1 MRDDSVKTKVTLTRG
16 KAVNKGNINLE
27 DNVSNALGM
36 FVNINSDMTNEGT
49 IKVSA
54 IAQKE
59 SDKYKFNV
67 AMRADQAD
75 LTYEGASAENTE
87 VINKKDIKLTGQ
99 GAIGMIANGSSTSG
113 ADTKYA
119 IATNKAGATI
129 EINKEGT
136 NISKNNFGM
145 LATNQAEVINK
156 GEKEFKTV
164 LSVEADNISLNSLK
178 DFLSVLANEKIYEV
192 KRNAQGVNIFEI
204 EMRDKSA
211 KAAYQKAL
219 DKFNGLQQKLGSKG
233 LRDKIKIVGFTNDE
247 VSLEKR
253 ESVKKEINTV
263 THTIEVETRD
273 MKNIGNI
280 ISVAQI
286 LGIGT
291 NGYIEYDIDNK
302 QKLEDELYENAYK
315 EALKKAQVILGK
327 TDLNLKNP
335 VTITDKS
342 QGVIRPYSDY
352 NYSYYGNVLT
362 DSKILE
368 KSEKE
373 LLDKVSEKR
382 IVVNPRKLDISKTVY
397 IEFEM
402 N

>member
-1 MRDDSVKTKVTLTRG
+1 MDYFKIEMKRIILLMCMMTCFLSFSDIVSGKRIQVRGIAKKEIMPNSAKVQLTIQTEDKNLD
-16 KAVNKGNINLE
+16 KASKENAQKLE
-27 DNVSNALGM
+27 KFKSLLSKSGARYDK
-36 FVNINSDMTNEGT
+36 INSTSYST
-49 IKVSA
+49 
-54 IAQKE
+54 
-59 SDKYKFNV
+59 DKSY
-67 AMRADQAD
+67 DW
-75 LTYEGASAENTE
+75 
-87 VINKKDIKLTGQ
+87 
-99 GAIGMIANGSSTSG
+99 
-113 ADTKYA
+113 DT
-119 IATNKAGATI
+119 
-129 EINKEGT
+129 
-136 NISKNNFGM
+136 
-145 LATNQAEVINK
+145 EVINK

-164 LSVEADNISLNSLK
+164 LSVETDNISLNSLK

-204 EMRDKSA
+204 EMRDKST

-219 DKFNGLQQKLGSKG
+219 DKFNGLQQKLSSKG

-382 IVVNPRKLDISKTVY
+382 IVVNPRKLDISKMVY

>member
-1 MRDDSVKTKVTLTRG
+1 MMACFLSFSDIVSGKRIQVRGIAKKEIMPNSAKVQLTIQTEDKNLD
-16 KAVNKGNINLE
+16 KASKENAQKLE
-27 DNVSNALGM
+27 KFKSLLSKSGARYDK
-36 FVNINSDMTNEGT
+36 INSTSYST
-49 IKVSA
+49 
-54 IAQKE
+54 
-59 SDKYKFNV
+59 DKSY
-67 AMRADQAD
+67 DW
-75 LTYEGASAENTE
+75 
-87 VINKKDIKLTGQ
+87 
-99 GAIGMIANGSSTSG
+99 
-113 ADTKYA
+113 DT
-119 IATNKAGATI
+119 
-129 EINKEGT
+129 
-136 NISKNNFGM
+136 
-145 LATNQAEVINK
+145 EVINK

-211 KAAYQKAL
+211 KVAYQKAL

-233 LRDKIKIVGFTNDE
+233 LGGKIKIVGFTNDE

-280 ISVAQI
+280 ISVAQT

-382 IVVNPRKLDISKTVY
+382 IVVNPRKLDISKMVY

>member
-1 MRDDSVKTKVTLTRG
+1 MCMMTCFLSFSDIVSGKRIQVRGIAKKEIAPDSAKVQLTIQTEDKNLD
-16 KAVNKGNINLE
+16 KASKENAQKLE
-27 DNVSNALGM
+27 KFKSLLSKSGARYDK
-36 FVNINSDMTNEGT
+36 INSTSYST
-49 IKVSA
+49 
-54 IAQKE
+54 
-59 SDKYKFNV
+59 DKSY
-67 AMRADQAD
+67 DWD
-75 LTYEGASAENTE
+75 TE
-87 VINKKDIKLTGQ
+87 I
-99 GAIGMIANGSSTSG
+99 
-113 ADTKYA
+113 
-119 IATNKAGATI
+119 
-129 EINKEGT
+129 
-136 NISKNNFGM
+136 
-145 LATNQAEVINK
+145 INK

-178 DFLSVLANEKIYEV
+178 DFLSVLASEKIYEV

-211 KAAYQKAL
+211 KTAYQKAL

-233 LRDKIKIVGFTNDE
+233 LGNKIKIVGFTNDE
-247 VSLEKR
+247 VNLEKR

-315 EALKKAQVILGK
+315 EALRKAQVILGK

-352 NYSYYGNVLT
+352 NYNYYGNVLT

>member
-1 MRDDSVKTKVTLTRG
+1 MMTCFLSFSDIVSGKRIQVRGIAKKEIMPNSAKVQLTIQTEDKNLD
-16 KAVNKGNINLE
+16 KASKENAQKLE
-27 DNVSNALGM
+27 KFKSLLSKSGARYDK
-36 FVNINSDMTNEGT
+36 INSTSYST
-49 IKVSA
+49 
-54 IAQKE
+54 
-59 SDKYKFNV
+59 DKSY
-67 AMRADQAD
+67 DW
-75 LTYEGASAENTE
+75 
-87 VINKKDIKLTGQ
+87 
-99 GAIGMIANGSSTSG
+99 
-113 ADTKYA
+113 DT
-119 IATNKAGATI
+119 
-129 EINKEGT
+129 
-136 NISKNNFGM
+136 
-145 LATNQAEVINK
+145 EVINK

-211 KAAYQKAL
+211 KVAYQKAL

-233 LRDKIKIVGFTNDE
+233 LGGKIKIVGFTNDE

-352 NYSYYGNVLT
+352 NYNYYGNVLT

-382 IVVNPRKLDISKTVY
+382 IVVNPRKLDISKMVY

>member
-1 MRDDSVKTKVTLTRG
+1 MDYFKIEMKRIILLMCMMTCFLSFSDIVSGKRIQVRGIAKKEIMPNSAKVQLTIQTEDKNLD
-16 KAVNKGNINLE
+16 KASKENAQKLE
-27 DNVSNALGM
+27 KFKSLLSKSGARYDK
-36 FVNINSDMTNEGT
+36 INSTSYST
-49 IKVSA
+49 
-54 IAQKE
+54 
-59 SDKYKFNV
+59 DKSY
-67 AMRADQAD
+67 DW
-75 LTYEGASAENTE
+75 
-87 VINKKDIKLTGQ
+87 
-99 GAIGMIANGSSTSG
+99 
-113 ADTKYA
+113 DT
-119 IATNKAGATI
+119 
-129 EINKEGT
+129 
-136 NISKNNFGM
+136 
-145 LATNQAEVINK
+145 EVINK

-192 KRNAQGVNIFEI
+192 KRNAQGVNILEI

-233 LRDKIKIVGFTNDE
+233 LGGKIKIVGFTNDE

-352 NYSYYGNVLT
+352 NYNYYGNVLT

>member
-1 MRDDSVKTKVTLTRG
+1 MCMMTCFLSFSDIVSGKRIQVRGIAKKEIMPNSAKVQLTIQTEDKNLD
-16 KAVNKGNINLE
+16 KASKENAQKLE
-27 DNVSNALGM
+27 KFKSLLSKSGARYDK
-36 FVNINSDMTNEGT
+36 INSTSYST
-49 IKVSA
+49 
-54 IAQKE
+54 
-59 SDKYKFNV
+59 DKSY
-67 AMRADQAD
+67 DWD
-75 LTYEGASAENTE
+75 TE
-87 VINKKDIKLTGQ
+87 I
-99 GAIGMIANGSSTSG
+99 
-113 ADTKYA
+113 
-119 IATNKAGATI
+119 
-129 EINKEGT
+129 
-136 NISKNNFGM
+136 
-145 LATNQAEVINK
+145 INK

-178 DFLSVLANEKIYEV
+178 DFLSVLASEKIYEV

-211 KAAYQKAL
+211 KTAYQKAL

-233 LRDKIKIVGFTNDE
+233 LGNKIKIVGFTNDE
-247 VSLEKR
+247 VNLEKR

-352 NYSYYGNVLT
+352 NYNYYGNVLT

>member
-1 MRDDSVKTKVTLTRG
+1 M
-16 KAVNKGNINLE
+16 
-27 DNVSNALGM
+27 
-36 FVNINSDMTNEGT
+36 
-49 IKVSA
+49 
-54 IAQKE
+54 
-59 SDKYKFNV
+59 
-67 AMRADQAD
+67 
-75 LTYEGASAENTE
+75 
-87 VINKKDIKLTGQ
+87 
-99 GAIGMIANGSSTSG
+99 
-113 ADTKYA
+113 
-119 IATNKAGATI
+119 
-129 EINKEGT
+129 
-136 NISKNNFGM
+136 
-145 LATNQAEVINK
+145 
-156 GEKEFKTV
+156 
-164 LSVEADNISLNSLK
+164 
-178 DFLSVLANEKIYEV
+178 SVLANEKIYEV

-315 EALKKAQVILGK
+315 EALKKAQVILGE

-362 DSKILE
+362 DSKVLE

>member
-1 MRDDSVKTKVTLTRG
+1 MMTCFLSFSDIVSGKRIQVRGIAKKEIMPNSAKVQLTIQTEDKNLD
-16 KAVNKGNINLE
+16 KASKENAQKLE
-27 DNVSNALGM
+27 KFKSLLSKSGARYDK
-36 FVNINSDMTNEGT
+36 INSTSYST
-49 IKVSA
+49 
-54 IAQKE
+54 
-59 SDKYKFNV
+59 DKSY
-67 AMRADQAD
+67 DW
-75 LTYEGASAENTE
+75 
-87 VINKKDIKLTGQ
+87 
-99 GAIGMIANGSSTSG
+99 
-113 ADTKYA
+113 DT
-119 IATNKAGATI
+119 
-129 EINKEGT
+129 
-136 NISKNNFGM
+136 
-145 LATNQAEVINK
+145 EVINK

-211 KAAYQKAL
+211 KVAYQKAL

>member
-1 MRDDSVKTKVTLTRG
+1 MMTCFLSFSDIVSGKRIQVRGIAKKEIMPNSAKVQLTIQTEDKNLD
-16 KAVNKGNINLE
+16 KASKENAQKLE
-27 DNVSNALGM
+27 KFKSLLSKSGARYDK
-36 FVNINSDMTNEGT
+36 INSTSYST
-49 IKVSA
+49 
-54 IAQKE
+54 
-59 SDKYKFNV
+59 DKSY
-67 AMRADQAD
+67 DWD
-75 LTYEGASAENTE
+75 TE
-87 VINKKDIKLTGQ
+87 I
-99 GAIGMIANGSSTSG
+99 
-113 ADTKYA
+113 
-119 IATNKAGATI
+119 
-129 EINKEGT
+129 
-136 NISKNNFGM
+136 
-145 LATNQAEVINK
+145 INK

-164 LSVEADNISLNSLK
+164 LSVEADNITLNSLK

-211 KAAYQKAL
+211 KVAYQKAL

-233 LRDKIKIVGFTNDE
+233 LGGKIKIVGFTNDE

-352 NYSYYGNVLT
+352 NYSYYGNVLN

>member
-1 MRDDSVKTKVTLTRG
+1 MDYFKIKMKRIILLMCMMTCFLSFSDIVSGKRIQVRGIAKKEIMPNSAKVQLTIQTEDKNLD
-16 KAVNKGNINLE
+16 KASKENAQKLEKFKNLLSKSGARY
-27 DNVSNALGM
+27 DK
-36 FVNINSDMTNEGT
+36 INSTSYST
-49 IKVSA
+49 
-54 IAQKE
+54 
-59 SDKYKFNV
+59 DKSY
-67 AMRADQAD
+67 DW
-75 LTYEGASAENTE
+75 
-87 VINKKDIKLTGQ
+87 
-99 GAIGMIANGSSTSG
+99 
-113 ADTKYA
+113 DT
-119 IATNKAGATI
+119 
-129 EINKEGT
+129 
-136 NISKNNFGM
+136 
-145 LATNQAEVINK
+145 EVINK

-211 KAAYQKAL
+211 KVAYQKAL

-327 TDLNLKNP
+327 TDLNLKSP

-362 DSKILE
+362 DSKVLE

>member
-1 MRDDSVKTKVTLTRG
+1 MDYFKIEMKRIILLMCMMACFLSFSDIVSGKRIQVRGIAKKEIMPNSAKVQLTIQTEDKNLD
-16 KAVNKGNINLE
+16 KASKENAQKLE
-27 DNVSNALGM
+27 KFKSLLSKSGARYDK
-36 FVNINSDMTNEGT
+36 INSTSYST
-49 IKVSA
+49 
-54 IAQKE
+54 
-59 SDKYKFNV
+59 DKSY
-67 AMRADQAD
+67 DW
-75 LTYEGASAENTE
+75 
-87 VINKKDIKLTGQ
+87 
-99 GAIGMIANGSSTSG
+99 
-113 ADTKYA
+113 DT
-119 IATNKAGATI
+119 
-129 EINKEGT
+129 
-136 NISKNNFGM
+136 
-145 LATNQAEVINK
+145 EVINK

>member
-1 MRDDSVKTKVTLTRG
+1 MMACFLSFSDIVSGKRIQVRGIAKKEIMPNSAKVQLTIQTEDKNLD
-16 KAVNKGNINLE
+16 KASKENAQKLE
-27 DNVSNALGM
+27 KFKSLLSKSGARYDK
-36 FVNINSDMTNEGT
+36 INSTSYST
-49 IKVSA
+49 
-54 IAQKE
+54 
-59 SDKYKFNV
+59 DKSY
-67 AMRADQAD
+67 DW
-75 LTYEGASAENTE
+75 
-87 VINKKDIKLTGQ
+87 
-99 GAIGMIANGSSTSG
+99 
-113 ADTKYA
+113 DT
-119 IATNKAGATI
+119 
-129 EINKEGT
+129 
-136 NISKNNFGM
+136 
-145 LATNQAEVINK
+145 EVINK

-211 KAAYQKAL
+211 KVAYQKAL

>member
-1 MRDDSVKTKVTLTRG
+1 MMACFLSFSDIVSGKRIQVRGIAKKEIMPNSAKVQLTIQTEDKNLD
-16 KAVNKGNINLE
+16 KASKENAQKLE
-27 DNVSNALGM
+27 KFKSLLSKSGARYDK
-36 FVNINSDMTNEGT
+36 INSTSYST
-49 IKVSA
+49 
-54 IAQKE
+54 
-59 SDKYKFNV
+59 DKSY
-67 AMRADQAD
+67 DW
-75 LTYEGASAENTE
+75 
-87 VINKKDIKLTGQ
+87 
-99 GAIGMIANGSSTSG
+99 
-113 ADTKYA
+113 DT
-119 IATNKAGATI
+119 
-129 EINKEGT
+129 
-136 NISKNNFGM
+136 
-145 LATNQAEVINK
+145 EVINK

-204 EMRDKSA
+204 EMRDESP

-219 DKFNGLQQKLGSKG
+219 DKFNGLQQKLSSKG

-352 NYSYYGNVLT
+352 NYNYYGNVLT

-382 IVVNPRKLDISKTVY
+382 IVVNPRKLDISKMVY

>member
-1 MRDDSVKTKVTLTRG
+1 MKLELLNQEGKINERREEFHKLKVMDYFKIEMKRIILLMCMMTCFLSFSDIVSGKRIQVRGIAKKEIMPNSAKVQLTIQTEDKNLD
-16 KAVNKGNINLE
+16 KASKENAQKLE
-27 DNVSNALGM
+27 KFKSLLSKSGARYDK
-36 FVNINSDMTNEGT
+36 INSTSYST
-49 IKVSA
+49 
-54 IAQKE
+54 
-59 SDKYKFNV
+59 DKSY
-67 AMRADQAD
+67 DW
-75 LTYEGASAENTE
+75 
-87 VINKKDIKLTGQ
+87 
-99 GAIGMIANGSSTSG
+99 
-113 ADTKYA
+113 DT
-119 IATNKAGATI
+119 
-129 EINKEGT
+129 
-136 NISKNNFGM
+136 
-145 LATNQAEVINK
+145 EVINK

-233 LRDKIKIVGFTNDE
+233 LGGKIKIVGFTNDE

-352 NYSYYGNVLT
+352 NYNYYGNVLT

-382 IVVNPRKLDISKTVY
+382 IVVNPRKLDISKMVY

>member
-1 MRDDSVKTKVTLTRG
+1 MDYFKIEMKRIILLMCMMTCFLSFSDIVSGKRIQVRGIAKKEIMPNSAKVQLTIQTEDKNLD
-16 KAVNKGNINLE
+16 KASKENAQKLE
-27 DNVSNALGM
+27 KFKSLLSKSGARYDK
-36 FVNINSDMTNEGT
+36 INSTSYST
-49 IKVSA
+49 
-54 IAQKE
+54 
-59 SDKYKFNV
+59 DKSY
-67 AMRADQAD
+67 DWD
-75 LTYEGASAENTE
+75 TE
-87 VINKKDIKLTGQ
+87 I
-99 GAIGMIANGSSTSG
+99 
-113 ADTKYA
+113 
-119 IATNKAGATI
+119 
-129 EINKEGT
+129 
-136 NISKNNFGM
+136 
-145 LATNQAEVINK
+145 INK

-164 LSVEADNISLNSLK
+164 LSVEADNITLNSLK

-211 KAAYQKAL
+211 KVAYQKAL

-233 LRDKIKIVGFTNDE
+233 LGGKIKIVGFTNDE

-352 NYSYYGNVLT
+352 NYSYYGNVLN

>member
-1 MRDDSVKTKVTLTRG
+1 MMTCFLSFSDIVSGKRIQVRGIAKKEIMPNSAKVQLTIQTEDKNLD
-16 KAVNKGNINLE
+16 KASKENAQKLE
-27 DNVSNALGM
+27 KFKSLLSKSGARYDK
-36 FVNINSDMTNEGT
+36 INSTSYST
-49 IKVSA
+49 
-54 IAQKE
+54 
-59 SDKYKFNV
+59 DKSY
-67 AMRADQAD
+67 DW
-75 LTYEGASAENTE
+75 
-87 VINKKDIKLTGQ
+87 
-99 GAIGMIANGSSTSG
+99 
-113 ADTKYA
+113 DT
-119 IATNKAGATI
+119 
-129 EINKEGT
+129 
-136 NISKNNFGM
+136 
-145 LATNQAEVINK
+145 EVINK

-233 LRDKIKIVGFTNDE
+233 LGGKIKIVGFTNDE
-247 VSLEKR
+247 VSLE
-253 ESVKKEINTV
+253 
-263 THTIEVETRD
+263 
-273 MKNIGNI
+273 
-280 ISVAQI
+280 I

-352 NYSYYGNVLT
+352 NYNYYGNVLT

-382 IVVNPRKLDISKTVY
+382 IVVNPRKLDISKMVY

>member
-1 MRDDSVKTKVTLTRG
+1 
-16 KAVNKGNINLE
+16 
-27 DNVSNALGM
+27 
-36 FVNINSDMTNEGT
+36 
-49 IKVSA
+49 
-54 IAQKE
+54 
-59 SDKYKFNV
+59 
-67 AMRADQAD
+67 
-75 LTYEGASAENTE
+75 
-87 VINKKDIKLTGQ
+87 
-99 GAIGMIANGSSTSG
+99 
-113 ADTKYA
+113 
-119 IATNKAGATI
+119 
-129 EINKEGT
+129 
-136 NISKNNFGM
+136 M
-145 LATNQAEVINK
+145 LY
-156 GEKEFKTV
+156 
-164 LSVEADNISLNSLK
+164 SLK

-219 DKFNGLQQKLGSKG
+219 DKFNGLQQKLSSKG
-233 LRDKIKIVGFTNDE
+233 LGGKIKIVGFTNDE

-382 IVVNPRKLDISKTVY
+382 IVVNPRKLDISKMVY

>member
-1 MRDDSVKTKVTLTRG
+1 MDYFKIKMKRIILLMCMMTCFLSFSDIVSGKRIQVRGIAKKEIMPNSAKVQLTIQTEDKNLD
-16 KAVNKGNINLE
+16 KASKENAQKLE
-27 DNVSNALGM
+27 KFKSLLSKSGARYDK
-36 FVNINSDMTNEGT
+36 INSTSYST
-49 IKVSA
+49 
-54 IAQKE
+54 
-59 SDKYKFNV
+59 DKSY
-67 AMRADQAD
+67 DW
-75 LTYEGASAENTE
+75 
-87 VINKKDIKLTGQ
+87 
-99 GAIGMIANGSSTSG
+99 
-113 ADTKYA
+113 DT
-119 IATNKAGATI
+119 
-129 EINKEGT
+129 
-136 NISKNNFGM
+136 
-145 LATNQAEVINK
+145 EVINK

-211 KAAYQKAL
+211 KVAYQKAL

>member
-1 MRDDSVKTKVTLTRG
+1 MMTCFLSFSDIVSGKRIQVRGIAKKEIMPNSAKVQLTIQTEDKNLD
-16 KAVNKGNINLE
+16 KASKENAQKLE
-27 DNVSNALGM
+27 KFKSLLSKSGARYDK
-36 FVNINSDMTNEGT
+36 INSTSYST
-49 IKVSA
+49 
-54 IAQKE
+54 
-59 SDKYKFNV
+59 DKSY
-67 AMRADQAD
+67 DWD
-75 LTYEGASAENTE
+75 TE
-87 VINKKDIKLTGQ
+87 I
-99 GAIGMIANGSSTSG
+99 
-113 ADTKYA
+113 
-119 IATNKAGATI
+119 
-129 EINKEGT
+129 
-136 NISKNNFGM
+136 
-145 LATNQAEVINK
+145 INK

-178 DFLSVLANEKIYEV
+178 DFLSVLASEKIYEV

-211 KAAYQKAL
+211 KTAYQKAL

-233 LRDKIKIVGFTNDE
+233 LGNKIKIVGFTNDE
-247 VSLEKR
+247 VNLEKR

-352 NYSYYGNVLT
+352 NYNYYGNVLT

>member
-1 MRDDSVKTKVTLTRG
+1 MMTCFLSFSDIVSGKRIQVRGIAKKEIMPNSAKVQLTIQTEDKNLD
-16 KAVNKGNINLE
+16 KASKENAQKLE
-27 DNVSNALGM
+27 KFKSLLSKSGARYDK
-36 FVNINSDMTNEGT
+36 INSTSYST
-49 IKVSA
+49 
-54 IAQKE
+54 
-59 SDKYKFNV
+59 DKSY
-67 AMRADQAD
+67 DW
-75 LTYEGASAENTE
+75 
-87 VINKKDIKLTGQ
+87 
-99 GAIGMIANGSSTSG
+99 
-113 ADTKYA
+113 DT
-119 IATNKAGATI
+119 
-129 EINKEGT
+129 
-136 NISKNNFGM
+136 
-145 LATNQAEVINK
+145 EVINK

-204 EMRDKSA
+204 ETRDKSA

-233 LRDKIKIVGFTNDE
+233 LGGKIKIVGFTNDE

-352 NYSYYGNVLT
+352 NYNYYGNVLT

-382 IVVNPRKLDISKTVY
+382 IVVNPRKLDISKMVY

>member
-1 MRDDSVKTKVTLTRG
+1 MMACFLSFSDIVSGKRIQVRGIAKKEIMPNSAKVQLTIQTEDKNLD
-16 KAVNKGNINLE
+16 KASKENAQKLE
-27 DNVSNALGM
+27 KFKSLLSKSGARYDK
-36 FVNINSDMTNEGT
+36 INSTSYST
-49 IKVSA
+49 
-54 IAQKE
+54 
-59 SDKYKFNV
+59 DKSY
-67 AMRADQAD
+67 DW
-75 LTYEGASAENTE
+75 
-87 VINKKDIKLTGQ
+87 
-99 GAIGMIANGSSTSG
+99 
-113 ADTKYA
+113 DT
-119 IATNKAGATI
+119 
-129 EINKEGT
+129 
-136 NISKNNFGM
+136 
-145 LATNQAEVINK
+145 EVINK

-204 EMRDKSA
+204 EMRDESP

-219 DKFNGLQQKLGSKG
+219 DKFNGLQQKLSSKG

-362 DSKILE
+362 DSKVLE

>member
-1 MRDDSVKTKVTLTRG
+1 MMTCFLSFSDIVSGKRIQVRGIAKKEIMPNSAKVQLTIQTEDKNLD
-16 KAVNKGNINLE
+16 KASKENAQKLE
-27 DNVSNALGM
+27 KFKSLLSKSGARYDK
-36 FVNINSDMTNEGT
+36 INSTSYST
-49 IKVSA
+49 
-54 IAQKE
+54 
-59 SDKYKFNV
+59 DKSY
-67 AMRADQAD
+67 DW
-75 LTYEGASAENTE
+75 
-87 VINKKDIKLTGQ
+87 
-99 GAIGMIANGSSTSG
+99 
-113 ADTKYA
+113 DT
-119 IATNKAGATI
+119 
-129 EINKEGT
+129 
-136 NISKNNFGM
+136 
-145 LATNQAEVINK
+145 EVINK

-164 LSVEADNISLNSLK
+164 LSVEADNVTLNSLK

-211 KAAYQKAL
+211 KVAYQKAL

-233 LRDKIKIVGFTNDE
+233 LGGKIKIVGFTNDE

-352 NYSYYGNVLT
+352 NYNYYGNVLT

-382 IVVNPRKLDISKTVY
+382 IVVNPRKLDISKMVY

>member
-1 MRDDSVKTKVTLTRG
+1 MDYFKIEMKRIILLMCMMTCFLSFSDIVSGKRIQVRGIAKKEIMPNSAKVQLTIQTEDKNLD
-16 KAVNKGNINLE
+16 KASKENAQKLE
-27 DNVSNALGM
+27 KFKSLLSKSGARYDK
-36 FVNINSDMTNEGT
+36 INSTSYST
-49 IKVSA
+49 
-54 IAQKE
+54 
-59 SDKYKFNV
+59 DKSY
-67 AMRADQAD
+67 DWD
-75 LTYEGASAENTE
+75 TE
-87 VINKKDIKLTGQ
+87 V
-99 GAIGMIANGSSTSG
+99 
-113 ADTKYA
+113 
-119 IATNKAGATI
+119 
-129 EINKEGT
+129 
-136 NISKNNFGM
+136 
-145 LATNQAEVINK
+145 VNK

-219 DKFNGLQQKLGSKG
+219 DKFNGLQQKLSSKG
-233 LRDKIKIVGFTNDE
+233 LGGKIKIVGFTNDE

-362 DSKILE
+362 DSKVLE

>member
-1 MRDDSVKTKVTLTRG
+1 MMTCFLSFSDIVSGKRIQVRGIAKKEIMPNSAKVQLTIQTEDKNLD
-16 KAVNKGNINLE
+16 KASKENAQKLE
-27 DNVSNALGM
+27 KFKSLLSKSGARYDK
-36 FVNINSDMTNEGT
+36 INSTSYST
-49 IKVSA
+49 
-54 IAQKE
+54 
-59 SDKYKFNV
+59 DKSY
-67 AMRADQAD
+67 DW
-75 LTYEGASAENTE
+75 
-87 VINKKDIKLTGQ
+87 
-99 GAIGMIANGSSTSG
+99 
-113 ADTKYA
+113 DT
-119 IATNKAGATI
+119 
-129 EINKEGT
+129 
-136 NISKNNFGM
+136 
-145 LATNQAEVINK
+145 EVINK

-164 LSVEADNISLNSLK
+164 LSVEADNVTLNSLK

-233 LRDKIKIVGFTNDE
+233 LGGKIKIVGFTNDE

-315 EALKKAQVILGK
+315 EALKKEQVI
-327 TDLNLKNP
+327 
-335 VTITDKS
+335 
-342 QGVIRPYSDY
+342 
-352 NYSYYGNVLT
+352 
-362 DSKILE
+362 
-368 KSEKE
+368 
-373 LLDKVSEKR
+373 
-382 IVVNPRKLDISKTVY
+382 
-397 IEFEM
+397 
-402 N
+402 

>member
-1 MRDDSVKTKVTLTRG
+1 MDYFKIEMKRIILLMCMMTCFLSFSDIVSGKRIQVRGIAKKEIMPNSAKVQLTIQTEDKNLD
-16 KAVNKGNINLE
+16 KASKENAQKLE
-27 DNVSNALGM
+27 KFKSLLSKSGARYDK
-36 FVNINSDMTNEGT
+36 INSTSYST
-49 IKVSA
+49 
-54 IAQKE
+54 
-59 SDKYKFNV
+59 DKSY
-67 AMRADQAD
+67 DW
-75 LTYEGASAENTE
+75 
-87 VINKKDIKLTGQ
+87 
-99 GAIGMIANGSSTSG
+99 
-113 ADTKYA
+113 DT
-119 IATNKAGATI
+119 
-129 EINKEGT
+129 
-136 NISKNNFGM
+136 
-145 LATNQAEVINK
+145 EVINK

-164 LSVEADNISLNSLK
+164 LSVEADNVTLNSLK

-204 EMRDKSA
+204 EMRDKLA

-233 LRDKIKIVGFTNDE
+233 LGGKIKIVGFTNDE

-352 NYSYYGNVLT
+352 NYNYYGNVLT

-382 IVVNPRKLDISKTVY
+382 IVVNPRKLDISKMVY

>member
-1 MRDDSVKTKVTLTRG
+1 MDYFKIEMKRIILLMCMMTCFLSFSDIVSGKRIQVRGIAKKEIMPNSAKVQLTIQTEDKNLD
-16 KAVNKGNINLE
+16 KASKENAQKLE
-27 DNVSNALGM
+27 KFKSLLSKSGARYDK
-36 FVNINSDMTNEGT
+36 INSTSYST
-49 IKVSA
+49 
-54 IAQKE
+54 
-59 SDKYKFNV
+59 DKSY
-67 AMRADQAD
+67 DW
-75 LTYEGASAENTE
+75 
-87 VINKKDIKLTGQ
+87 
-99 GAIGMIANGSSTSG
+99 
-113 ADTKYA
+113 DT
-119 IATNKAGATI
+119 
-129 EINKEGT
+129 
-136 NISKNNFGM
+136 
-145 LATNQAEVINK
+145 EVINK

-211 KAAYQKAL
+211 KVAYQKAL

-233 LRDKIKIVGFTNDE
+233 LGGKIKIVGFTNDE

-352 NYSYYGNVLT
+352 NYNYYGNVLT

-382 IVVNPRKLDISKTVY
+382 IVVNPRKLDISKMVY

>member
-1 MRDDSVKTKVTLTRG
+1 MMACFLSFSDIVSGKRIQVRGIAKKEIMPNSAKVQLTIQTEDKNLD
-16 KAVNKGNINLE
+16 KASKENAQKLE
-27 DNVSNALGM
+27 KFKSLLSKSGTRYDK
-36 FVNINSDMTNEGT
+36 INSTSYST
-49 IKVSA
+49 
-54 IAQKE
+54 
-59 SDKYKFNV
+59 DKSY
-67 AMRADQAD
+67 DW
-75 LTYEGASAENTE
+75 
-87 VINKKDIKLTGQ
+87 
-99 GAIGMIANGSSTSG
+99 
-113 ADTKYA
+113 DT
-119 IATNKAGATI
+119 
-129 EINKEGT
+129 
-136 NISKNNFGM
+136 
-145 LATNQAEVINK
+145 EVINK

-204 EMRDKSA
+204 EMRDESP

-362 DSKILE
+362 DSKVLE

>member
-1 MRDDSVKTKVTLTRG
+1 MMTCFLSFSDIVSGKRIQVRGIAKKEIMPNSAKVQLTIQTEDKNLD
-16 KAVNKGNINLE
+16 KASKENAQKLE
-27 DNVSNALGM
+27 KFKSLLSKSGARYDK
-36 FVNINSDMTNEGT
+36 INSTSYST
-49 IKVSA
+49 
-54 IAQKE
+54 
-59 SDKYKFNV
+59 DKSY
-67 AMRADQAD
+67 DW
-75 LTYEGASAENTE
+75 
-87 VINKKDIKLTGQ
+87 
-99 GAIGMIANGSSTSG
+99 
-113 ADTKYA
+113 DT
-119 IATNKAGATI
+119 
-129 EINKEGT
+129 
-136 NISKNNFGM
+136 
-145 LATNQAEVINK
+145 EVINK

-164 LSVEADNISLNSLK
+164 LSVEADNISLSSLK

-211 KAAYQKAL
+211 KVAYQKAL
-219 DKFNGLQQKLGSKG
+219 DKFNGLQQKLSSKG
-233 LRDKIKIVGFTNDE
+233 LGGKIKIVGFTNDE

-382 IVVNPRKLDISKTVY
+382 IVVNPRKLDISKMVY

>member
-1 MRDDSVKTKVTLTRG
+1 MMACFLSFSDIVSGKRIQVRGIAKKEIMPNSAKVQLTIQTEDKNLD
-16 KAVNKGNINLE
+16 KASKENAQKLE
-27 DNVSNALGM
+27 KFKSLLSKSGARYDK
-36 FVNINSDMTNEGT
+36 INSTSYST
-49 IKVSA
+49 
-54 IAQKE
+54 
-59 SDKYKFNV
+59 DKSY
-67 AMRADQAD
+67 DW
-75 LTYEGASAENTE
+75 
-87 VINKKDIKLTGQ
+87 
-99 GAIGMIANGSSTSG
+99 
-113 ADTKYA
+113 DT
-119 IATNKAGATI
+119 
-129 EINKEGT
+129 
-136 NISKNNFGM
+136 
-145 LATNQAEVINK
+145 EVINK

-211 KAAYQKAL
+211 KVAYQKAL

-233 LRDKIKIVGFTNDE
+233 LGGKIKIVGFTNDE
-247 VSLEKR
+247 VSLQKR

-280 ISVAQI
+280 ISVAQT

-382 IVVNPRKLDISKTVY
+382 IVVNPRKLDISKMVY

>member
-1 MRDDSVKTKVTLTRG
+1 MDYFKIKMKRIILLMCMMTCFLSFSDIVSGKRIQVRGIAKKEIMPNSAKVQLTIQTEDKNLD
-16 KAVNKGNINLE
+16 KASKENAQKLE
-27 DNVSNALGM
+27 KFKSLLSKSGARYDK
-36 FVNINSDMTNEGT
+36 INSTSYST
-49 IKVSA
+49 
-54 IAQKE
+54 
-59 SDKYKFNV
+59 DKSY
-67 AMRADQAD
+67 DW
-75 LTYEGASAENTE
+75 
-87 VINKKDIKLTGQ
+87 
-99 GAIGMIANGSSTSG
+99 
-113 ADTKYA
+113 DT
-119 IATNKAGATI
+119 
-129 EINKEGT
+129 
-136 NISKNNFGM
+136 
-145 LATNQAEVINK
+145 EVINK

-192 KRNAQGVNIFEI
+192 KRNVQGVNIFEI

-263 THTIEVETRD
+263 PHTIEVETRD

-302 QKLEDELYENAYK
+302 QKLEDELYENAYF
-315 EALKKAQVILGK
+315 
-327 TDLNLKNP
+327 
-335 VTITDKS
+335 
-342 QGVIRPYSDY
+342 R
-352 NYSYYGNVLT
+352 
-362 DSKILE
+362 
-368 KSEKE
+368 
-373 LLDKVSEKR
+373 R
-382 IVVNPRKLDISKTVY
+382 
-397 IEFEM
+397 
-402 N
+402 

>member
-1 MRDDSVKTKVTLTRG
+1 MMTCFLSFSDIVSGKRIQVRGIAKKEIAPDSAKVQLTIQTEDKNLD
-16 KAVNKGNINLE
+16 KASKENAQKLE
-27 DNVSNALGM
+27 KFKSLLSKSGARYDK
-36 FVNINSDMTNEGT
+36 INSTSYST
-49 IKVSA
+49 
-54 IAQKE
+54 
-59 SDKYKFNV
+59 DKSY
-67 AMRADQAD
+67 DWD
-75 LTYEGASAENTE
+75 TE
-87 VINKKDIKLTGQ
+87 I
-99 GAIGMIANGSSTSG
+99 
-113 ADTKYA
+113 
-119 IATNKAGATI
+119 
-129 EINKEGT
+129 
-136 NISKNNFGM
+136 
-145 LATNQAEVINK
+145 INK

-178 DFLSVLANEKIYEV
+178 DFLSVLASEKIYEV

-211 KAAYQKAL
+211 KTAYQKAL

-233 LRDKIKIVGFTNDE
+233 LGNKIKIVGFTNDE
-247 VSLEKR
+247 VNLEKR

-315 EALKKAQVILGK
+315 EALRKAQVILGK

-352 NYSYYGNVLT
+352 NYNYYGNVLT